1 MSKKFISGAI
11 IAAAIAQ
18 SPALSSSGSV
28 LTIQAAGF
36 ANPGGQAIAK
46 LFVEGDNVRGPGRW
60 QQFARIDRSGK
71 ATFQFSGLAA
81 RSYAIVVFHDK
92 NSNGIIDH
100 GMFGPSEPL
109 GFSGGYKLS
118 LLSGL
123 PTFDKLKFD
132 FKRADQ
138 VVGIQVK

>member
-18 SPALSSSGSV
+18 SPALSSSGTV
-28 LTIQAAGF
+28 LTIHASGF
-36 ANPGGQAIAK
+36 ANPNGQAIAK
-46 LFVEGDNVRGPGRW
+46 LFVTGDNVRGPGRW
-60 QQFARIDRSGK
+60 QQIAHIDRSGN

-81 RSYAIVVFHDK
+81 RSYAVVVFHDK
-92 NSNGIIDH
+92 NDNGIIDH

-118 LLSGL
+118 MLSGL
-123 PTFDKLKFD
+123 PTFDKLKFE
-132 FKRADQ
+132 FKGPDQ
-138 VVGIQVK
+138 VVGIQVQ